1 MSVTPPLRPVFRYEY
16 NYEYLPPLAM
26 SNGLQLESI
35 PALEWFGM
43 VAEQAF
49 KLLVNKLC
57 ADLGLDRG
65 KVSAKQLSTVQQRA
79 QELVAPLRDPIKL
92 MKWRDTLKNIRAELE
107 TKGKTAPTLED
118 YNDLFCTIP
127 LPASAKVFTNDDYFA
142 SLRVAGFNPLTLRGV
157 TQLPSKFPM
166 TQELFAKAPG
176 FASDNLT
183 QALSENRLY
192 LVDYAVLKLVPG
204 KNPAPKQV
212 YQPIGLFGIPK
223 GGGPLKAIAVQ
234 GGQDPK
240 VFPIFTPADGLNWQK
255 VRSAFD
261 TADSNYH
268 ELISHLGRTHLLMEP
283 FIVATHT
290 QFKSTHPVRRLILPS
305 LEGTDFINGAAV
317 EFLVAPGG
325 PVDQLLMGTIES
337 DLQVAAQSVLSPGF
351 DALMLP
357 NFLQSQGLTNPQLI
371 YPYRDDALLVWNAVK
386 AWVKD
391 YLALYYAND
400 AAVQKD
406 KQLQSWA
413 ADLVS
418 QNGGRLKGFGQQGG
432 IKTLAYLI
440 DALTMVLFTAG
451 PQHAAVNFPQNQL
464 MSYTPAVPL
473 AGYEPLPAQAGSQG
487 PWLEQLPP
495 LDMAASQLQ
504 VLYLLG
510 SVYFT
515 RLGAYEA
522 EALDAK
528 AAPAL
533 KAFQA
538 NLVKVEA
545 EINKRNQARPIPY
558 TYLLPSKIPM
568 SINI

>member
-1 MSVTPPLRPVFRYEY
+1 MTDTPPLRPVLFYKY
-16 NYEYLPPLAM
+16 NYDYLPPLAM
-26 SNGLQLESI
+26 SNGLQLQNI
-35 PALEWFGM
+35 PALDWFAM
-43 VAEQAF
+43 VAEQAL

-57 ADLGLDRG
+57 ADLGIDPN
-65 KVSAKQLSTVQQRA
+65 KAEDHQLSAVKQRA
-79 QELVAPLRDPIKL
+79 QALVTPLQDPVKL
-92 MKWRDTLKNIRAELE
+92 LNWRETLKDIAEALE
-107 TKGKTAPTLED
+107 TKGKSATRLED
-118 YNDLFCTIP
+118 YNELFCTIP
-127 LPASAKVFTNDDYFA
+127 LPASAKLFTHDEYFA
-142 SLRVAGFNPLTLRGV
+142 SLRVAGFNPLTLQGV
-157 TQLPSKFPM
+157 TQLPAKFPL
-166 TQELFAKAPG
+166 TQALFAKAPG
-176 FASDNLT
+176 FTGDNLT
-183 QALSENRLY
+183 QALAEKRLY
-192 LVDYAVLKLVPG
+192 LVDYAILKLQPG
-204 KNPAPKQV
+204 QNPAPKQV

-223 GGGPLKAIAVQ
+223 DGGPLKAIAVQ
-234 GGQDPK
+234 GGQNPA
-240 VFPIFTPADGLNWQK
+240 VFPIFTPADGLNWEK

-325 PVDQLLMGTIES
+325 PVDKLLMGTIKS
-337 DLQVAAQSVLSPGF
+337 DLEVSAQSVQQPGF

-357 NFLQSQGLTNPQLI
+357 NFLQSQGLMNPQLV

-386 AWVKD
+386 TWVKD

-406 KQLQSWA
+406 KQLQNWA

-418 QNGGRLKGFGQQGG
+418 HNGGRLVGFGQKGG

-473 AGYEPLPAQAGSQG
+473 AGYAPLPAQQGSQG
-487 PWLEQLPP
+487 PWLAQLPP
-495 LDMAASQLQ
+495 IDMAALQLQ

-515 RLGAYEA
+515 RLGTYESD
-522 EALDAK
+522 ALDAK

-533 KAFQA
+533 KAYQA
-538 NLVKVEA
+538 NLLKVEA
-545 EINKRNQARPIPY
+545 EITKRNQTRPIPY